1 MFSKRIACM
10 VSPSVSLTPSTS
22 DNKVQVFKFRLAALL
37 LSVGNAFAPVVISSW
52 THCVQAPRSATA
64 ISMDS
69 APLDTLALPTT
80 KISSSDS
87 IAKDCSIALSR
98 FVTTPST
105 SMPKPVAPVVLTLT
119 LVGRLLSSSFG
130 SS

>member
-1 MFSKRIACM
+1 M
-10 VSPSVSLTPSTS
+10 TE
-22 DNKVQVFKFRLAALL
+22 
-37 LSVGNAFAPVVISSW
+37 VVISNVVNSDQRKPSL
-52 THCVQAPRSATA
+52 TAT
-64 ISMDS
+64 SMDS
-69 APLDTLALPTT
+69 APLDAFVPPII

-98 FVTTPST
+98 FVTTPLT
-105 SMPKPVAPVVLTLT
+105 SIPKPVAPVVLTLT